1 MQLQHVRRSLVTVV
15 GALVVGA
22 LGGYLAGL
30 VRPRP
35 ALAYASDYAAP
46 HPDLVPLLLE
56 PGDEPAVDRVPV
68 LDVRASPVAEATTDG
83 QEGTA

>member
-1 MQLQHVRRSLVTVV
+1 MQQQVRRSLATVV

-56 PGDEPAVDRVPV
+56 SGDEPAVDRAPV
-68 LDVRASPVAEATTDG
+68 LDVRSSAVLDATADER
-83 QEGTA
+83 EGTP